1 MWRGI
6 GHGRKRSEQ
15 SAWRS
20 FFIAFF
26 SDFPRSRPVFVC
38 SMVYV
43 QSILRRLGMGIVA
56 LGKHRFFLGMVRG
69 MGLEVLFRVML
80 RLLEVPLPVLAG
92 T

>member
-1 MWRGI
+1 
-6 GHGRKRSEQ
+6 
-15 SAWRS
+15 
-20 FFIAFF
+20 
-26 SDFPRSRPVFVC
+26 
-38 SMVYV
+38 MVYV